1 MTWKEEEMNYKVT
14 LKVGY
19 RDVQFV
25 FSDRLEAMDFMEI
38 AWAHR
43 IEGEDM
49 LDAVRMEL
57 VEEEATN
64 EDDQ

>member
-1 MTWKEEEMNYKVT
+1 MKYRVT
-14 LKVGY
+14 LKISYKEPV
-19 RDVQFV
+19 FV
-25 FSDRLEAMDFMEI
+25 FNDRLEAMDFMET

-43 IEGEDM
+43 VVGDEDE
-49 LDAVRMEL
+49 LESVKMEL